1 LIVRTSKLRNGKIGK
16 KKMAKKQMFLIID
29 TETTMEDHV
38 YDFGAVLCD
47 RHGTIES
54 ECSVILKD
62 FANEPL
68 FHDNQST
75 LWNLK
80 LRQQKYANMLENGS
94 IMVSSV
100 QGVNRWLDRVIAK
113 YPEVIAVSYNAAF
126 DKDKLQKSGIDF
138 SRFNEYLC
146 LWQIAYGL
154 HGQTKK
160 YRQFT
165 LENHYFNNVTDLGNA
180 TYQTNAEVMSHYVT
194 GIKATEQHTALSD
207 CKDFERHILVN
218 VLKSK
223 NWRKKMRPYNWRE
236 CQLKDAF
243 IAK

>member
-1 LIVRTSKLRNGKIGK
+1 
-16 KKMAKKQMFLIID
+16 MAKKQMFLIID

-47 RHGTIES
+47 RHGVIES

-94 IMVSSV
+94 IMISSV

-138 SRFNEYLC
+138 SRFNDYLC
-146 LWQIAYGL
+146 LWQMAYGL
-154 HGQTKK
+154 YGQTKK
-160 YRQFT
+160 YRQFV
-165 LENHYFNNVTDLGNA
+165 LDNHYFNNVT
-180 TYQTNAEVMSHYVT
+180 
-194 GIKATEQHTALSD
+194 GIKAAEQHTALSD